1 MRGSI
6 EGDPMATEV
15 RPDAQEATATTE
27 PSAFEQL
34 IEYGRDR
41 GYKLDW
47 LQPRETFGT
56 NLEYSED
63 AGGLLLQDVDHGPF
77 GQVPDISDNMTGRP
91 RGAVQR
97 PNAPRVGNYP
107 VRTKADVWLRNGAQL
122 YEEAVQRQWSSATDV
137 PWDTL
142 EELPDEIERAECQ
155 LATFL
160 TEVEFVA
167 GDVPGKWI
175 SYTTPDYYEPR
186 MYLISQIMDEARHM
200 DVFRKRALA
209 NGGGLMAQLN
219 RVGAAGGVIDSARD
233 FTEMSARLHISGEG
247 SVLSLFR
254 MGELMSYNEAEKAM
268 YRLAASDESRH
279 VAFGVMHL
287 QYLSSS
293 DPERTAEIHSYLDE
307 IEVGLTAAADPQ
319 NPVVRGTDSNTAIA
333 ILMGGGSDDQSLKDG
348 QQMLLAVRQ
357 RQVKEYMQRVRVAG
371 FGDRFENGRA
381 NPVLEQYVR
390 G

>member
-1 MRGSI
+1 
-6 EGDPMATEV
+6 MATET
-15 RPDAQEATATTE
+15 RPATGEETSEA
-27 PSAFEQL
+27 SAFEQL
-34 IEYGRDR
+34 LDYGKDR

-47 LQPRETFGT
+47 LAPRETLGAT
-56 NLEYSED
+56 LDHSSE
-63 AGGLLLQDVDHGPF
+63 AGGLLLQDVDQGPF
-77 GQVPDISDNMTGRP
+77 AQVADYSDNMTGRP
-91 RGAVQR
+91 RGAVPR

-107 VRTKADVWLRNGAQL
+107 VRTKADVWLRNGSQL

-175 SYTTPDYYEPR
+175 AYTTPDYYEPR

-209 NGGGLMAQLN
+209 NGGGLMAQLD
-219 RVGAAGGVIDSARD
+219 RGSSAVGVIDSARD

-254 MGELMSYNEAEKAM
+254 MGELMS
-268 YRLAASDESRH
+268 
-279 VAFGVMHL
+279 
-287 QYLSSS
+287 Q
-293 DPERTAEIHSYLDE
+293 
-307 IEVGLTAAADPQ
+307 
-319 NPVVRGTDSNTAIA
+319 RGGET
-333 ILMGGGSDDQSLKDG
+333 
-348 QQMLLAVRQ
+348 
-357 RQVKEYMQRVRVAG
+357 
-371 FGDRFENGRA
+371 GRI
-381 NPVLEQYVR
+381 QKQ
-390 G
+390 